1 MQIILRALLY
11 IWLLTGFS
19 ASYFLVIDLDTTTE
33 TQIGGMG
40 WFPVVWIGGA
50 LVMGWL
56 GDAVMF
62 NKGTVFG
69 RSEFGSI
76 SKTVYIA
83 VIVIVPLASML
94 LQPI

>member
-1 MQIILRALLY
+1 
-11 IWLLTGFS
+11 
-19 ASYFLVIDLDTTTE
+19 
-33 TQIGGMG
+33 
-40 WFPVVWIGGA
+40 
-50 LVMGWL
+50 MGWL